1 VKSTFYW
8 AVTVLSLSLTVT
20 IITAKGSG
28 VGIYALIDQV
38 DFDQGGPLSKT
49 VQISGVFV
57 IPVPMS
63 SGAYQAPQRGYL
75 YFWIPSDREQA
86 ARNELD
92 QLRTVAGTRQ
102 VVGFAFYWVPNP
114 NDPGGNPHH
123 SLEVRVRRTGEGAAP
138 DVYPIRYPKGVVRAG
153 DENFDAAIAAK
164 LRNFPN

>member
-1 VKSTFYW
+1 MKSTFYW

-123 SLEVRVRRTGEGAAP
+123 SLEVKVGRIGEGAAP
-138 DVYPIRYPKGVVRAG
+138 DAYPIRYPKGVVRAG
-153 DENFDAAIAAK
+153 DEDFDAAIATK
-164 LRNFPN
+164 LHNFPN

>member
-1 VKSTFYW
+1 MKSTFYW

>member
-1 VKSTFYW
+1 MKSTFYW

-28 VGIYALIDQV
+28 VGIYARIDQV

>member
-28 VGIYALIDQV
+28 VGIYARIDQV
-38 DFDQGGPLSKT
+38 DFDQGGPLSNT
-49 VQISGVFV
+49 VRISGVFG

-86 ARNELD
+86 VRKELD
-92 QLRTVAGTRQ
+92 LLRTVAGTGQ

-123 SLEVRVRRTGEGAAP
+123 SLEVKVRRIGEGAAP
-138 DVYPIRYPKGVVRAG
+138 DAYPIRYPKGVVRAG
-153 DENFDAAIAAK
+153 DEDFDAAIATK
-164 LRNFPN
+164 LHNFPN